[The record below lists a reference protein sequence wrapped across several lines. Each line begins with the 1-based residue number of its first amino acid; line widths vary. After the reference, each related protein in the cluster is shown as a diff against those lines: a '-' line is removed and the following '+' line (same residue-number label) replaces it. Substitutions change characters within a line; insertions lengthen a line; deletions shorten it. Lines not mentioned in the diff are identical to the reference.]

1 MTCILFERLDRFI
14 FDDSLLEKNLKMF
27 RTSLCVA
34 LTLALAACVTS
45 QVWATPAASKTETT
59 LTLKVLDCESCAKKV
74 AAKLSEVRG
83 VSDVK
88 TDIKSKT
95 AIVVPKGDATLSPL
109 ELWEA
114 VEKAGKVP
122 VKLEGPSGT
131 FTSKPKK

>member
-1 MTCILFERLDRFI
+1 MPER
-14 FDDSLLEKNLKMF
+14 NLKMY
-27 RTSLCVA
+27 RTSVCVA
-34 LTLALAACVTS
+34 LTIALAACVTS
-45 QVWATPAASKTETT
+45 QVWAATGESTTKTTI
-59 LTLKVLDCESCAKKV
+59 TLKVLDCESCAKKV
-74 AAKLSEVRG
+74 ATKLSEVRG

-109 ELWEA
+109 QLWEA
-114 VEKAGKVP
+114 VENAGKVP